1 MLKMCGK
8 RIAVLLAASLVVTS
22 LPAAAAVSGA
32 GAKEKT
38 PLLTVIDEAT
48 PSEWEEPKD
57 EI

>member
-48 PSEWEEPKD
+48 PSE
-57 EI
+57 